1 MGGTLMNRKSRCTR
15 PGLWLRAV
23 AAAVLVFAWQPAAR
37 AQQDPQQDGEKI
49 EGINGEQYN
58 IKQSIE
64 FGGRVVD
71 TTGNGDIYKTFVNLQ
86 TGPRLLGFTTEM
98 RSLDN
103 HGGLFDRFYVSS
115 FGYGGDP
122 NDVTRVRISRNKWY
136 NFDALLRRDEYFSD
150 YTLQANPLNPTNGF
164 ANGPAGF
171 GPLATST
178 CIGCLLGYSPHY
190 MDTRRN
196 LSDYNLLF
204 LPQSKVRIRAGYS
217 RNINEGPGFT
227 TIHQG
232 TEQSLFQDVKTTL
245 NTYRLGID
253 YRAIPRTNISY
264 DQIWS
269 DYKGD
274 TGAVDQLQQPNFR
287 PFNALPLNYFQLA
300 TTTTAGVAAATPV
313 DLGVSL
319 NSTANQPCS
328 ATFNAAIAVGGY
340 APGTV
345 NATCSAYLNYL
356 THGRVR
362 TSTPTEQIS
371 LQSNYWKP
379 VDISARFSYT
389 AGSAD
394 MNNYVENFLGRE
406 SRTNLFNSQIGGFV
420 NGQRVAA
427 TADFGITWYIN
438 DKWRF
443 LDSFHFSNFHNPLDF
458 NYSDCSFFTASMT
471 KAVAGPPA
479 QTLIAT
485 PLQFT
490 PTGLPAGASV
500 PFCNGP
506 AGTTGGN
513 PVHSAA
519 SAPSMT
525 NPNPTSGSP
534 ADFAQAVNGG
544 FLKQEE
550 ETNLAEV
557 DYQLSSKF
565 GARVG
570 FRYRHR
576 NIDYSSF
583 TDVIN
588 ELFYPGG
595 GGGTALNFQNA
606 ARGDCAASATG
617 VLPAGCTA
625 FGANGALQFISPAVS
640 IDETG
645 PITINEYA
653 GLFGFWAKPIKDWR
667 ISYDMELMS
676 ADGVF
681 TRISPRQSQE
691 YRVRSTY
698 KPRDWVNLSGSIRIW
713 EARDNV
719 TGINNLQHDR
729 SYGASALFQANDKW
743 AVDVSYDYNNVFSQ
757 ILICY
762 PTAGSTVP
770 GLNPCPGLPA
780 SANFFQNLSTY
791 ENKSHY
797 GGIDLLWKPIPKLT
811 AHLGGSFTGTDG
823 TVLIISPPNQIPGPL
838 NTKWLTPTGGLEYSF
853 GRRWTGRAFWN
864 YYGYHEDSVNSPQD
878 IFAPRNFHTNT
889 VTLSARYAF

>member
-1 MGGTLMNRKSRCTR
+1 VGEKLMAERKYSIRKAPWIR
-15 PGLWLRAV
+15 LL
-23 AAAVLVFAWQPAAR
+23 AAGALVFAWMPAAR
-37 AQQDPQQDGEKI
+37 AQQGQDDGQQV
-49 EGINGEQYN
+49 EGINGEKYN

-64 FGGRVVD
+64 FGGRIVD
-71 TTGNGDIYKTFVNLQ
+71 TSGNGDVYRTFVNLQ
-86 TGPRLLGFTTEM
+86 QGPRLLGFTTEM

-103 HGGLFDRFYVSS
+103 HGMYFDRLYISS

-122 NDVTRVRISRNKWY
+122 NDVTRVRISKNKWY
-136 NFDALLRRDEYFSD
+136 NFDVMLRRDEYFSD
-150 YTLQANPLNPTNGF
+150 YPLQDNPLNPTNGF
-164 ANGPAGF
+164 VNGPSGF

-178 CIGCLLGYSPHY
+178 CTGCLLGYSPHY
-190 MDTRRN
+190 MDTRRH

-217 RNINEGPGFT
+217 RNINEGPGFS

-232 TEQSLFQDVKTTL
+232 TEQLLFQNVKTTL
-245 NTYRLGID
+245 NTYRLGVD
-253 YRAIPRTNISY
+253 FRALPRTNISY
-264 DQIWS
+264 DEIWTE
-269 DYKGD
+269 YKGD
-274 TGAVDQLQQPNFR
+274 TGAVDQLQQPYFR
-287 PFNALPLNYFQLA
+287 PPNALPLNYFLLPNEL
-300 TTTTAGVAAATPV
+300 TPV
-313 DLGVSL
+313 DLGVSF
-319 NSTANQPCS
+319 NSTASQPCGS
-328 ATFNAAIAVGGY
+328 TFNAA
-340 APGTV
+340 PMSTV
-345 NATCSAYLNYL
+345 NTTCSAYLNYL

-371 LQSNYWKP
+371 LQSSYWKQL
-379 VDISARFSYT
+379 DISGRFSYT

-394 MNNYVENFLGRE
+394 MFNYVENFIGRE
-406 SRTNLFNSQIGGFV
+406 SRTYLFNPQTKGFV
-420 NGQRVAA
+420 DGQRVAA
-427 TADFGITWYIN
+427 TGDFGLTWYITE
-438 DKWRF
+438 KWRF

-458 NYSDCSFFTASMT
+458 NYSDCSFFTANLTS
-471 KAVAGPPA
+471 
-479 QTLIAT
+479 T

-490 PTGLPAGASV
+490 PTGLPAGVSLPV
-500 PFCNGP
+500 SCLGP
-506 AGTTGGN
+506 PGTAAGN
-513 PVHSAA
+513 PVHAAA
-519 SAPSMT
+519 SAPSMS

-534 ADFAQAVNGG
+534 ADLALAVNGG
-544 FLKQEE
+544 FQKQGE

-557 DYQLSSKF
+557 DYQVSSKF

-576 NIDYSSF
+576 IIDYSQF
-583 TDVIN
+583 TATA
-588 ELFYPGG
+588 EFFFPGG
-595 GGGTALNFQNA
+595 GGGTLLNYMNA

-625 FGANGALQFISPAVS
+625 FGTNGALQYITPVVT

-653 GLFGFWAKPIKDWR
+653 GLFGVWAKPIKDWR
-667 ISYDMELMS
+667 ISFDAELTS

-698 KPRDWVNLSGSIRIW
+698 KPKDWVNLSGSIRIW

-729 SYGASALFQANDKW
+729 SYGIAAVFQANDKW

-762 PTAGSTVP
+762 PTAGITMP
-770 GLNPCPGLPA
+770 GLNPCPGLA
-780 SANFFQNLSTY
+780 AGTFFQNLSTY
-791 ENKSHY
+791 ENNSHY

-811 AHLGGSFTGTDG
+811 THLGGTFTGTG
-823 TVLIISPPNQIPGPL
+823 GSVLIINPPNQIPGPL
-838 NTKWLTPTGGLEYSF
+838 NSLWITPTGGVEYAF
-853 GRRWTGRAFWN
+853 TRRWMGRAFWN
-864 YYGYHEDSVNSPQD
+864 YYGYHEDSVGSPQD
-878 IFAPRNFHTNT
+878 IFAPRNFHGNT